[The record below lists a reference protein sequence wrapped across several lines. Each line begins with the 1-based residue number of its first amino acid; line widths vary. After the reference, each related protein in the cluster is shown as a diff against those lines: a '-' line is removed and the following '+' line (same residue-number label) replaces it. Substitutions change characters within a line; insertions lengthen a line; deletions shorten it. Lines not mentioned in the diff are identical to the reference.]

1 MIQPRDFSRS
11 WVMYPVVSSPFS
23 SVCPA
28 TVARFLSPS
37 LCLSLRSW
45 RPRGWRPSAVPT
57 ETRRRSS
64 RSPSSPSCSG
74 RWVWVARL
82 WASRSLCCSFC
93 RNTKDTDDWDSILCP
108 GQRPPPGSC
117 SSSVYVTYWD
127 AQVKKGWPTFFFVF
141 FLYRE
146 RKQRGRLLVP
156 VTHANMRHVYPNTEE
171 TCCTAVK
178 NCLLQMHMQ
187 FSSFSSNVRWWDIT
201 SKSPLKASRK
211 LDKGNCV
218 KK

>member
-28 TVARFLSPS
+28 TVARFLSLS

-108 GQRPPPGSC
+108 GQRPPPGSS

-127 AQVKKGWPTFFFVF
+127 AQVKKGWPTFFFCFLPLQGEEATWSLAGASYARKYAPCLSKHRGDMLYSCEKLSFTDAHAVF
-141 FLYRE
+141 FFQQQCALVGYY
-146 RKQRGRLLVP
+146 KQ
-156 VTHANMRHVYPNTEE
+156 
-171 TCCTAVK
+171 K
-178 NCLLQMHMQ
+178 
-187 FSSFSSNVRWWDIT
+187 
-201 SKSPLKASRK
+201 PLEGKQEIR
-211 LDKGNCV
+211 
-218 KK
+218 